1 MKSVFVLFN
10 YNYEH
15 GDEVGI
21 ISVHA
26 TRNGAEV
33 ERRQFIEDVYEKEDF
48 PTCWDSDEIV
58 LHDTVVYSIAEEIIN
73 EDFC

>member
-15 GDEVGI
+15 GAEAGI

-26 TRNGAEV
+26 THSGAEV
-33 ERRQFIEDVYEKEDF
+33 ERRHVIEDVYEKEDF

-58 LHDTVVYSIAEEIIN
+58 LYDTVVYSITEEVIVT
-73 EDFC
+73 